1 MTKIKTEDF
10 EFEINVEAL
19 DSTIE
24 ADLASLPLELIVLP
38 VHPKPFFPGMLV
50 PVSFPPGKFQ
60 HAITIAANSKKK
72 CIGLVL
78 VNEDETSNVESPQ
91 LMKVGVVGKIVNS
104 VKNAS
109 GEEFF
114 LVNCLKRFEIVSYN
128 PTSKVPLAKVKYRED
143 KPAQK
148 SSRIKAMRMAIASK
162 LKSLIKLNPAFK
174 DEMKNMLAGGLP
186 EEPGILADLVAVL
199 SSNDGHELQ
208 QLLEMNDVKE
218 RVKRTLYIVSK
229 ELEVAELKEKI
240 QNQVEEKIGESQRA
254 FFLREQLKQIK
265 EELGLEKDE
274 KSIKLEKFRELMK
287 TKKLTEEAVGVIN
300 EELEKLSVIES
311 NSPEYALTVNY
322 LEWLLRLPWGA
333 MATENLNIKTARKIL
348 NDDHEGLDDAKKRV
362 LEFIGAS
369 KLLGSTKGAIICLC
383 GPPGVGKTSFGK
395 SVARALGRPF
405 YRFSVGGLKDE
416 SEIKGH
422 RRTYIGAMPGKFI
435 QALKRTEMQ
444 NPVILLDE
452 IDKLS
457 SSAHGD
463 PSSALLE
470 ALDPEQNNEFHDHY
484 LDIRVDLSNV
494 LFICT
499 ANILDSIPEALL
511 DRMEIVR
518 MSGYVLDDKVKI
530 CKNHL
535 IPRLLVRNGLRK
547 KDMKFSDAI
556 IRYIIN
562 GYAREAGVRN
572 LEKRVGSI
580 CRYAAAKCAE
590 RGRRLTVVTEKLVH
604 VMLGEPFFTDDIIPK
619 DIRPGEINGLAWTS
633 YGGATLTVESIV
645 TTDDLKAG
653 EFKLTG
659 QLGDVM
665 NESARIAYS
674 YITANIVRYGGDK
687 EFLKR
692 SGIHLH
698 VPAGGTPKDGPSA
711 GITMATSLYS
721 LSLGKSVD
729 GHIGM
734 TGEITLNGRVLPI
747 GGIQEKTI
755 AAKRVGIKTLIFPLE
770 NKSSFEELKD
780 YIKAGLT
787 VYFTNH
793 YDQVVNIIF
802 PGTVAKPSGKLI
814 KLTFKPLK
822 K

>member
-10 EFEINVEAL
+10 EFEINVESL
-19 DSTIE
+19 DSTFE
-24 ADLASLPLELIVLP
+24 ADLASLPSDLIVLP

-78 VNEDETSNVESPQ
+78 VDEEKTEDVEAPY

-104 VKNAS
+104 VKNAN

-114 LVNCLKRFEIVSYN
+114 LVNCLKRFEIRSYN
-128 PTSKVPLAKVKYRED
+128 VTSKVPLAKVVYRDD
-143 KPAQK
+143 KLAQK
-148 SSRIKAMRMAIASK
+148 NSRLKAMRMAITSK
-162 LKSLIKLNPAFK
+162 LKSLVKLNPAFK

-186 EEPGILADLVAVL
+186 EDPGVMADLVAVL

-208 QLLEMNDVKE
+208 QLLEMKDVKE

-240 QNQVEEKIGESQRA
+240 QNQVEEKIGESQRS

-274 KSIKLEKFRELMK
+274 KSIKLEKYRELMK
-287 TKKLTEEAVGVIN
+287 GKKISEEAAGVIN
-300 EELEKLSVIES
+300 EELDKLGVIEAS
-311 NSPEYALTVNY
+311 SPEYGLTVNY

-333 MATENLNIKTARKIL
+333 MAQEHLNIKTARKVL
-348 NDDHEGLDDAKKRV
+348 NEDHEGLDDAKKRI

-422 RRTYIGAMPGKFI
+422 RRTYIGAMPGKLI
-435 QALKRTEMQ
+435 QALKRTEKQ

-457 SSAHGD
+457 SGTHGD

-470 ALDPEQNNEFHDHY
+470 ALDPEQNGEFHDHY
-484 LDIRVDLSNV
+484 LDVRIDLSNV

-499 ANILDSIPEALL
+499 ANILESIPEPLL

-518 MSGYVLDDKVKI
+518 MSGYILEDKIKI

-535 IPRLLVRNGLRK
+535 IPRLLQRNGLK
-547 KDMKFSDAI
+547 KRDLKISDVM

-572 LEKRVGSI
+572 LEKRIGSI
-580 CRYAAAKCAE
+580 CRFAAAKCAE
-590 RGRRLTVVTEKLVH
+590 KGHHVVAVTEKLVH
-604 VMLGEPFFTDDIIPK
+604 EMLGEPFYVDDLIPK

-633 YGGATLTVESIV
+633 YGGANLTVESIV
-645 TTDDLKAG
+645 TSNDLKAG
-653 EFKLTG
+653 DFKLTG

-665 NESARIAYS
+665 MESAKIAYS
-674 YITANIVRYGGDK
+674 FIMANIERYGGDK
-687 EFLKR
+687 EFFKKT
-692 SGIHLH
+692 SIHLH

-711 GITMATSLYS
+711 GITMASSLYS
-721 LSLGKSVD
+721 LCLQKGVD

-734 TGEITLNGRVLPI
+734 TGELTLNGRILPI

-755 AAKRVGIKTLIFPLE
+755 AAKRVGIKKLIFPLE
-770 NKSSFEELKD
+770 NKSSFEELKA
-780 YIKAGLT
+780 YIKAGLE

-793 YDQVVNIIF
+793 FDQVVNILF
-802 PGTVAKPSGKLI
+802 PGTLTKPSGKII
-814 KLTFKPLK
+814 KITPK
-822 K
+822 